1 MIAWFAALLAL
12 QPNPRRTPVV
22 VAVEHAS
29 PAVVSVFSEQKV
41 ERSPF
46 GNGEMPDLEQLFGR
60 RPRGG
65 GMSLGSGVV
74 IDGGKGIVLTNAH
87 VVANAARIKVELADG
102 RSFHARILGA
112 DRTFDLAVLKLQGA
126 GALPALP
133 MGTSRDLMIGETV
146 IAIGNP
152 LGLSH
157 TVTTGVVSALHRNVR
172 LDERNSYEDLIQTD
186 ALINPGNSGGPL
198 LNINGDL
205 VGINSAIRVGA
216 GASYAFAI
224 PIDRARNIVDDL
236 LRFGKVRVGWI
247 GARCVEAEQGCQ
259 IAEVEAG
266 SPAAAA
272 GLREGDVVM
281 AVGGDP
287 VQSAADFASH
297 AAHVLDGQELALKLV
312 RGVVK
317 VRATYLDANKAAERA
332 RKRLGVEVV
341 GSRGGVAVSRVDRG
355 GMAARIGLRPGDLF
369 LQVGQNEVGSPAEFW
384 KAVGEQRPGA
394 EATFVVQ
401 RGYFQYVVPIPL

>member
-1 MIAWFAALLAL
+1 
-12 QPNPRRTPVV
+12 V
-22 VAVEHAS
+22 
-29 PAVVSVFSEQKV
+29 
-41 ERSPF
+41 
-46 GNGEMPDLEQLFGR
+46 
-60 RPRGG
+60 
-65 GMSLGSGVV
+65 
-74 IDGGKGIVLTNAH
+74 
-87 VVANAARIKVELADG
+87 
-102 RSFHARILGA
+102 
-112 DRTFDLAVLKLQGA
+112 DLAVLTLEGA
-126 GALPALP
+126 GGLPALP

-157 TVTTGVVSALHRNVR
+157 TVTTGVVSALHRIVR

-205 VGINSAIRVGA
+205 VGINSAIRVGQ

-224 PIDRARNIVDDL
+224 PIDRARAIVDDL
-236 LRFGKVRVGWI
+236 LRFGHVRVGWI
-247 GARCVEAEQGCQ
+247 GARCVQGEREGCV
-259 IAEVEAG
+259 IAEVEPE

-272 GLREGDVVM
+272 GLRQGDLVT

-287 VQSAADFASH
+287 VLSAADFASR
-297 AAHVLDGQELALKLV
+297 ASHVLDGQELSLKLA

-317 VRATYLDANKAAERA
+317 VKATYLDASRATERA
-332 RKRLGVEVV
+332 RRRLGVEVTS
-341 GSRGGVAVSRVDRG
+341 GRGGGVTVARVVAG
-355 GMAARIGLRPGDLF
+355 GIAARIGLRPGDLF
-369 LQVGQNEVGSPAEFW
+369 LQVGQAEVTTPTEFW

-401 RGYFQYVVPIPL
+401 RGYYQY